1 MRACNRQDIYSKT
14 YTLSQEA
21 VCVSHTRFWTTQW
34 RKGFQGH
41 AADSQQPTPE
51 GQHSRLTSAPRSPLT
66 PAAAGPPHQTPPFS
80 PSSPS
85 HSPARGC
92 HIRATQRPHWAYLSH
107 HIRTQVCSDHL
118 RAPPHPPPGT
128 SDDGFRH
135 LKLDLPAAQHTLV
148 KTSVFVKSSTALK
161 DCPADKLPEF
171 AVIGRSNV
179 GKSSLIN
186 ALTQNDKLAKVSKE
200 PGGLRGT

>member
-1 MRACNRQDIYSKT
+1 MLQTAS
-14 YTLSQEA
+14 SQPLKA
-21 VCVSHTRFWTTQW
+21 STAASPLR
-34 RKGFQGH
+34 H
-41 AADSQQPTPE
+41 AAPSRQQQQAPHTKLRLLALPHPATVQPGAATSVPRNALTGPT
-51 GQHSRLTSAPRSPLT
+51 LVTTSAPKSAPT
-66 PAAAGPPHQTPPFS
+66 TSGP
-80 PSSPS
+80 
-85 HSPARGC
+85 
-92 HIRATQRPHWAYLSH
+92 
-107 HIRTQVCSDHL
+107 
-118 RAPPHPPPGT
+118 PPHPPPGT